1 MNTNPQIQDAD
12 DAWDEGLLGR
22 DEKFAQVANHIDIA
36 ALDVALDMQMI
47 SIRLPKSLIED
58 FKSIAQLHGLG
69 YQPLMRQALQRFADG
84 EKKMLL
90 QDTAREHVKNKR
102 QREADRLN
110 KAATKATAT
119 APAPSEGRP
128 KQKKAA

>member
-1 MNTNPQIQDAD
+1 MSTAPRIQETDE
-12 DAWDEGLLGR
+12 AWDEGLLGR
-22 DEKFAQVANHIDIA
+22 DEQFVEVAEEIDLA
-36 ALDVALDMQMI
+36 ALDAALEMQMI

-58 FKSIAQLHGLG
+58 FKLIAQLHGLG
-69 YQPLMRQALQRFADG
+69 YQPLMRQALHRFADG

-102 QREADRLN
+102 QREADRAARASA
-110 KAATKATAT
+110 KASTPN
-119 APAPSEGRP
+119 PADHRP

>member
-1 MNTNPQIQDAD
+1 MSTTPQIQDAD

-22 DEKFAQVANHIDIA
+22 EEKFAQVADHIDIA
-36 ALDVALDMQMI
+36 ALDAALDMQMI
-47 SIRLPKSLIED
+47 SIRLPKSLIDD

-69 YQPLMRQALQRFADG
+69 YQPLMRQALHRFADG

-102 QREADRLN
+102 QREADR
-110 KAATKATAT
+110 AARASAKTSSPSPAEHRTKH
-119 APAPSEGRP
+119 
-128 KQKKAA
+128 KKAA